1 MLRGK
6 VSTYYAIILF
16 ETTEFKMAAVSI
28 GKRSIQGWEE
38 ERACDFSRRTNSR
51 DDQRIKFAF
60 ITKQNRSNCL
70 YFGLTSCSCSCSCSS
85 PFSSCSCFVYVS
97 FYVYVV
103 VVVLFFLSVC
113 LIRSSYGSDLPGI
126 FNCSLQEYHCN
137 IRKCTTLF
145 YKDLQEDP
153 IAANCG

>member
-6 VSTYYAIILF
+6 ISTYYPIILF

-38 ERACDFSRRTNSR
+38 ERACDFSKRTNSR
-51 DDQRIKFAF
+51 DDQSIKFAF

-97 FYVYVV
+97 FMFMLLL
-103 VVVLFFLSVC
+103 LFFFFFQYVSSGLVTVQISQAFSIAHC
-113 LIRSSYGSDLPGI
+113 RSI
-126 FNCSLQEYHCN
+126 
-137 IRKCTTLF
+137 TAT
-145 YKDLQEDP
+145 
-153 IAANCG
+153 